1 MLKIMKH
8 TYIKVFWY
16 SNNFG
21 DEICPYL
28 IRKISGKTPICCKP
42 TIKGAIHDLV
52 DSVYKRK
59 SIKEAL
65 LRLRFIFMN
74 DPILLGVGSI
84 LTLSNKRTIAWG
96 AGFMSNTIIINS
108 GSFRAVRGQETAK
121 RLKELGL
128 LPPKILGDP
137 ALLLPLYYNPLIKKK
152 YRIGIIP
159 HISEYTYFNERWSD
173 VYKIINLRT
182 KDVESVIDQIK
193 ECEYILS
200 SSLHGIIV
208 SHSYNI
214 PCLWIENKVLE
225 KDGFK
230 YKDYFSSV
238 GITPYRGFNNIEYI
252 LASEENIRN
261 LFLDN
266 TDKSHINIS
275 LTDIQKNLLSV
286 CPFNNNEFK
295 SC

>member
-1 MLKIMKH
+1 MNQ
-8 TYIKVFWY
+8 YIKVFWY
-16 SNNFG
+16 NPPTGNFG

-28 IRKISGKTPICCKP
+28 IRKISGKTPICCRP
-42 TIKGAIHDLV
+42 TIKGAIHDLI

-74 DPILLGVGSI
+74 DPIILGVGSI

-96 AGFMSNTIIINS
+96 AGFMSKTDIIKS
-108 GSFRAVRGQETAK
+108 GNFRAVRGQETAK

-137 ALLLPLYYNPLIKKK
+137 ALLLPLYYNPLIQKK
-152 YRIGIIP
+152 YKIGIIP
-159 HISEYTYFNERWSD
+159 HFSEHRYFYERWSNN
-173 VYKIINLRT
+173 YKIINLGT

-208 SHSYNI
+208 SHSYGI
-214 PCLWIENKVLE
+214 PCLWIESRVLE

-230 YKDYFSSV
+230 FIDYFSSV
-238 GITPYRGFNNIEYI
+238 GIAPYRGFNNIEDI
-252 LASEENIRN
+252 LASEDNIRN
-261 LFLDN
+261 LFMDN
-266 TDKSHINIS
+266 TDKSHINTS
-275 LTDIQKNLLSV
+275 LNDIQKNLLSV
-286 CPFNNNEFK
+286 CPF
-295 SC
+295 